1 MNKLQIRL
9 ARVVIGTF
17 VFLLALPSL
26 PANDLGPMP
35 WDKLYSSCMK
45 SSVDVHIYKTGSGSA
60 EGSGFVFNEAGY
72 GFSNCHVVS
81 VEGTRMVSF
90 GDGTRLP
97 FKVIVR
103 KDDLDIAMIKVES
116 DKPLYAGKLGYSSKL
131 VVGEPVMAIG
141 NHATMGMMATC
152 GIISGINR
160 FYGYNWHLPGN
171 EMATTIHYDM
181 IQTDAYIVGG
191 NSGGPLYNSLGEVI
205 GINSGERRFARRMA
219 FSIPIDKCITLMPGL
234 LTDAGYYK
242 FTLGMNVD
250 ARSVGMVTNVVSGTP
265 AEVAG
270 VKVGDR
276 VINVDGKTVN
286 LGLDFWTYLIDL
298 KPGTAVRLTLK
309 RGKADINTTV
319 ILGAPK

>member
-1 MNKLQIRL
+1 
-9 ARVVIGTF
+9 
-17 VFLLALPSL
+17 
-26 PANDLGPMP
+26 
-35 WDKLYSSCMK
+35 
-45 SSVDVHIYKTGSGSA
+45 
-60 EGSGFVFNEAGY
+60 
-72 GFSNCHVVS
+72 
-81 VEGTRMVSF
+81 
-90 GDGTRLP
+90 
-97 FKVIVR
+97 
-103 KDDLDIAMIKVES
+103 
-116 DKPLYAGKLGYSSKL
+116 
-131 VVGEPVMAIG
+131 
-141 NHATMGMMATC
+141 
-152 GIISGINR
+152 
-160 FYGYNWHLPGN
+160 
-171 EMATTIHYDM
+171 
-181 IQTDAYIVGG
+181 
-191 NSGGPLYNSLGEVI
+191 
-205 GINSGERRFARRMA
+205 MA

-276 VINVDGKTVN
+276 VINVDSKTVN